1 MNLVLSRPI
10 WILVLRALLT
20 LLAVLPWPVAAIEPA
35 TLVIV
40 AARNNTEPLARF
52 DGDRLES
59 GLLRDLGDL
68 LAERLGRRASYLV
81 LPARRTERAL
91 MEGQADL
98 MCYVMPAWVS
108 SPLQWT
114 VPVLPDA
121 QLLVARSDAPK
132 LETLHQLARRR
143 VGTVLGYTY
152 PQPHQVLGDHLMRED
167 AVNMEGNLRKL
178 MVGRI
183 EFALTEQLAFS
194 AFMKGHP
201 GAALRVELVL
211 ERFTAPCALSP
222 RSRVPLGELN
232 RVLRQLQQEGAIERM
247 LARYR

>member
-1 MNLVLSRPI
+1 MNLVLSRPF

-114 VPVLPDA
+114 LPVLPDA

-132 LETLHQLARRR
+132 LETLQQLVGRR

-152 PQPHQVLGDHLMRED
+152 PKPHQVLGDRLMRED
-167 AVNMEGNLRKL
+167 AANMEGNLRKL

-201 GAALRVELVL
+201 DAALRIELVL
-211 ERFTAPCALSP
+211 EPFTAPCALSP